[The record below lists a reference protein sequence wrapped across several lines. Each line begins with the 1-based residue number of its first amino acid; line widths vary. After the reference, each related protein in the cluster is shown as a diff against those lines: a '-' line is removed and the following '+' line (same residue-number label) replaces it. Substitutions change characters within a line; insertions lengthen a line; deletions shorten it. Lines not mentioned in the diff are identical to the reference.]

1 MEDTSAEAS
10 VGICTRYLHELQAR
24 SANQFR
30 SGSVCSLVHCRLLI
44 RGLRCIRGCLFSH
57 VRDMTSSQ
65 PDPHRRISIMT
76 DVSLGAPVWH

>member
-1 MEDTSAEAS
+1 MEDTSADAS

-44 RGLRCIRGCLFSH
+44 RAVC
-57 VRDMTSSQ
+57 
-65 PDPHRRISIMT
+65 
-76 DVSLGAPVWH
+76 DVSEAACSFMFGI